1 MKIMITKK
9 ILRKKIYLS
18 QFLILF
24 LILVT
29 IIFHYSMNMYRI
41 KMKKNYY
48 SEVFISN
55 NKLIA
60 KKFDERNSL
69 Y

>member
-60 KKFDERNSL
+60 RKFDERNSL